1 MLFDEFNQLDH
12 DAAVEQLIGCCHCKA
27 WAEAVAA
34 LRPMASV
41 DELIACADN
50 VWRGLDEKQVL
61 EALSGHARI
70 GDIALLRSRY
80 AGKATREQGQVL
92 NADDSVLQELYDL
105 NVEYEQRH
113 GFIFIV
119 CATGKSAEEMLAL
132 LKARINNTRE
142 IELLNAALQQA
153 EITRLRLQQLFE
165 NQEV

>member
-1 MLFDEFNQLDH
+1 MLLGEFNQLDY
-12 DAAVEQLIGCCHCKA
+12 DAAVELLISCCHCKA

-50 VWRGLDEKQVL
+50 VWRGMDEKQVL
-61 EALSGHARI
+61 QALGGHARI
-70 GDIALLRSRY
+70 GDIALLCSRY
-80 AGKATREQGQVL
+80 AGKATKEQGQVL
-92 NADDSVLQELYDL
+92 NADDAVLQELHDL

-132 LKARINNTRE
+132 LKARIYNTRD

-153 EITRLRLQQLFE
+153 EITRLRLQQLFQ